1 MLKNVPSDKMD
12 DPAVESAGKKNT
24 LFCKAELTR
33 KQESVE
39 FSLGG
44 FLQFE
49 KLAIA
54 AQKGSPVF
62 IFSTAVF

>member
-1 MLKNVPSDKMD
+1 MD
-12 DPAVESAGKKNT
+12 DPAVESAGKKYIVLQGWANK
-24 LFCKAELTR
+24 KA
-33 KQESVE
+33 SVE

>member
-12 DPAVESAGKKNT
+12 DPAVESAGKNT